1 VFESKLV
8 KYLVELVSVY
18 SPSGREAEVA
28 KVVRDIAS
36 ELGLSSWID
45 GIGNVWVSPGKIDCR
60 NADVMVVGHIDTV
73 PGYISVKVEGD
84 IVWGRGTVDAKGPL
98 LAYLYAISRLEID
111 DYKIC
116 LGGLVGEEADSPG
129 ANHIL
134 KEGFKSK
141 HLFIAEPSG
150 CNNIVIGYRGSLP
163 VQVVCRTVGGH
174 AASPDPSR
182 SAYERFHEAWSML
195 RSKYG
200 KVQSNVPSISVTKI
214 VAGEHGNM
222 LPTYLEARLDIR
234 LWHDSEREKVL
245 NELKH
250 VFGGQGCTVRVLNY
264 IRPVR
269 VKPQQPTPRSLIR
282 SMLKQ
287 GIRPKIV
294 VKLGTSDMNLLVPT
308 VSQDAAAYGPG
319 DPKLAHSLEERI
331 SVKDIV
337 RAANIIANA
346 ILQLRQW
353 DLSSRQS

>member
-1 VFESKLV
+1 MFEFELV
-8 KYLVELVSVY
+8 KHLVELVSVY
-18 SPSGREAEVA
+18 SPSGSEGEAA
-28 KVVRDIAS
+28 KVVRDIAK
-36 ELGLSSWID
+36 ELGLRSWID
-45 GIGNVWVSPGKIDCR
+45 HVGNVWISLGKTDCR
-60 NADVMVVGHIDTV
+60 NVDVMVIGHIDTV

-84 IVWGRGTVDAKGPL
+84 VVWGRGAVDAKGPL

-129 ANHIL
+129 ANHLL

-150 CNNIVIGYRGSLP
+150 HNSVVIGYRGSLS

-182 SAYERFHEAWSML
+182 SAYERFHEAWSIL

-200 KVQSNVPSISVTKI
+200 RVQSNTPSISVTKI
-214 VAGEHGNM
+214 VAGEYGNV

-234 LWHDSEREKVL
+234 LWRDSEREIVL
-245 NELKH
+245 DELKH
-250 VFGGQGCTVRVLNY
+250 VFGEQGCSVHVLNY
-264 IRPVR
+264 VKPVK
-269 VKPQQPTPRSLIR
+269 VKPQHPTPRSLIR
-282 SMLKQ
+282 SMLKR
-287 GIRPKIV
+287 GIRPRIV
-294 VKLGTSDMNLLVPT
+294 VKHGTSDMNLVVPAI
-308 VSQDAAAYGPG
+308 SQDAAAYGPG

-331 SVKDIV
+331 SIKEIIYAINVIV
-337 RAANIIANA
+337 DA

-353 DLSSRQS
+353 DLSGW